1 MMVVQT
7 VVAMVEMKVV
17 MMVAY
22 SEIHLADRLAV
33 MKVAMLVVQMV
44 EDWVDY

>member
-1 MMVVQT
+1 MMVVMT
-7 VVAMVEMKVV
+7 VTLMVEMKVV

-33 MKVAMLVVQMV
+33 MKVVM
-44 EDWVDY
+44 